1 MNGSASTAGLA
12 LNLDETA
19 GTDRYAAGDAAD
31 NNGGSDET
39 GLVGAAIGT
48 LTSTVTGG
56 LASLFTVSGSAGRDG
71 VAGTQTT
78 AVALQLSD
86 PGANG
91 VPTSLYAT
99 GPGVGT
105 QIYLFQNGA
114 VIEGRAGTT
123 SGSPL
128 VFTISLTSSDPAT
141 AQVTFTQY
149 LPIEHGNT
157 ALYDEAAILNTLGS
171 DAVNLVLTTSLTDGD
186 GDTATTT
193 ATYGL
198 VTSTSSPFSIDDDG
212 PTVSASVNGSA
223 STAGLALNLDETAG
237 TDRYAAGDAA
247 DNNGGSD
254 EVGLP
259 AGAIGTLTSTVT
271 GGLASLFT
279 VSGSAGRDGV
289 AGTQTTAVALQ
300 LSDPGAN
307 GVPTS
312 LYATGPGVGTQ
323 IYLFQNGTV
332 IEGRAG
338 TTSGSPLVFTISL
351 TSSDP
356 ATAQVT
362 FTQYLPIEHGNT
374 ALYDEAAILNTL
386 GSDAV
391 NLVLTTSLTD
401 GDGDTATTTAT
412 YGLVT
417 STSSPF
423 SIDDD
428 GPTVSAS
435 VNGSA
440 STAGLALNLDET
452 AGTDRY
458 AAGDAADNNGGSDEV
473 GLPAGAIGTLTSTV
487 TGGLASLFT
496 VSGSAGR
503 DGVAGTQTTAVAL
516 QLSDPGANGVPTSLY
531 ATGPGVGTQIYL
543 FQNGTVIEGRA
554 GTTSGS
560 PLVFTISLTSSDAA
574 TAQVTFTQYLPIEHG
589 NTALYDEAAILN
601 TLGSDAVNLV
611 LTTSLTDGDGDTAT
625 TTATYG
631 LVTSTSSPFSIDDDG
646 PTVSAS
652 VNGSASTAGLALNL
666 DETAGTDRYAAGDA
680 ADNNGGSDEVGLPA
694 GAIGTLTSTVTGGLA
709 SLFTVSGSA
718 GRDGVAGTQTTAVAL
733 QLSDPGANGVPTSLY
748 ATGPGVGTQI
758 YLFQNGAVIEGR
770 AGTTSGS
777 PLVFTISLTSSD
789 PATAQVTF
797 TQYLP
802 IEHGNTALYDEAA
815 ILNTLGSDAVNLVL
829 TTSLTDGDGDTATTT
844 ATYGL
849 VTSTSSPFSIDDDG
863 PVRLSVSD
871 QTLYVP
877 KVAGTTSTDF
887 GLISWE
893 PGRDMS
899 GSSLTFSG
907 GTNGM
912 AGETS
917 AGLPLTVTVAGVKYT
932 VFLTGFGTDTLSG
945 KYGGADLA
953 GSTNTAFVLHLNS
966 DGTYQID
973 ASVAFDSVTKFNYDD
988 FTSAIGGGNGAYFRL
1003 GSLTTA
1009 SNADDIVIVPA
1020 LRSEA
1025 TTINTS
1031 QGNLAMGNNFF
1042 DADNTGDRDGADFRF
1057 VQNAAAYPIDPTGGG
1072 SRLVNSVAIEIS
1084 DISGAQGSTT
1094 QVMIRAYYY
1103 DANNNKVYL
1112 TNAQMNLSYL
1122 SNDGLT
1128 QTEITETPGSFTQNG
1143 GTITGEVITGYDT
1156 GANALLGQIY
1166 VQGTVD
1172 FAGVE
1177 VWYYSGNAF
1186 RIRRDRGRLDI
1197 DRSCHGTVH
1206 RLWQRRGWRCSDR

>member
-1 MNGSASTAGLA
+1 MS
-12 LNLDETA
+12 
-19 GTDRYAAGDAAD
+19 
-31 NNGGSDET
+31 
-39 GLVGAAIGT
+39 
-48 LTSTVTGG
+48 GG
-56 LASLFTVSGSAGRDG
+56 LDSLFTVTGDAGRDG
-71 VAGTQTT
+71 PGGTQTKL
-78 AVALQLSD
+78 VALQLSD
-86 PGANG
+86 PGADG

-99 GPGVGT
+99 EPGAGT

-128 VFTISLTSSDPAT
+128 VFTISLTSADPAT

-157 ALYDEAAILNTLGS
+157 AEFDETAVLNTLGSDAVNLLLTTSLTDADGDTATSTATYGLVTSTSSPFSIDDDGPTVSGSTAGSGTVSGLALNLDETNGTDRYASNEAADVDVNDQAGVLPVGAIGSLTSSVSGGLSTLFIASGTAGRDGLLSAQTQTVTLQLSDPGADGVPTSLYATGPGVGTQIYLFQNGDVIEGRAGTTSGSPLVFTISLTSTDATTAQVTFTQYLPIEHGNTAEFDETAILNTLGS
-171 DAVNLVLTTSLTDGD
+171 DAVNLVLNTTLTDQD
-186 GDTATTT
+186 GDTATVS

-680 ADNNGGSDEVGLPA
+680 ADNNGGSRRG
-694 GAIGTLTSTVTGGLA
+694 GA
-709 SLFTVSGSA
+709 SGWCDRHA
-718 GRDGVAGTQTTAVAL
+718 DL
-733 QLSDPGANGVPTSLY
+733 
-748 ATGPGVGTQI
+748 
-758 YLFQNGAVIEGR
+758 
-770 AGTTSGS
+770 
-777 PLVFTISLTSSD
+777 
-789 PATAQVTF
+789 
-797 TQYLP
+797 
-802 IEHGNTALYDEAA
+802 
-815 ILNTLGSDAVNLVL
+815 
-829 TTSLTDGDGDTATTT
+829 DGDGRPRLAVHGVGFCRPRRRGGHADHGGCTA
-844 ATYGL
+844 AVRSGCERRSDVAL
-849 VTSTSSPFSIDDDG
+849 CDG
-863 PVRLSVSD
+863 PGRRHADLPVPERHGDRRPGGNHERL
-871 QTLYVP
+871 
-877 KVAGTTSTDF
+877 A
-887 GLISWE
+887 
-893 PGRDMS
+893 
-899 GSSLTFSG
+899 
-907 GTNGM
+907 
-912 AGETS
+912 
-917 AGLPLTVTVAGVKYT
+917 AGVHHQPDELRRRHSPGDIHP
-932 VFLTGFGTDTLSG
+932 VPADRARQHCSLRRSRHPQHPGLRCRQPRADDLADRRRRRHRDHHRHLRPRHQHLVALLHRRRRADRVGFGEWFG
-945 KYGGADLA
+945 QHGRP
-953 GSTNTAFVLHLNS
+953 
-966 DGTYQID
+966 GTE
-973 ASVAFDSVTKFNYDD
+973 
-988 FTSAIGGGNGAYFRL
+988 
-1003 GSLTTA
+1003 
-1009 SNADDIVIVPA
+1009 P
-1020 LRSEA
+1020 
-1025 TTINTS
+1025 
-1031 QGNLAMGNNFF
+1031 
-1042 DADNTGDRDGADFRF
+1042 
-1057 VQNAAAYPIDPTGGG
+1057 
-1072 SRLVNSVAIEIS
+1072 
-1084 DISGAQGSTT
+1084 
-1094 QVMIRAYYY
+1094 
-1103 DANNNKVYL
+1103 
-1112 TNAQMNLSYL
+1112 
-1122 SNDGLT
+1122 
-1128 QTEITETPGSFTQNG
+1128 
-1143 GTITGEVITGYDT
+1143 
-1156 GANALLGQIY
+1156 
-1166 VQGTVD
+1166 
-1172 FAGVE
+1172 
-1177 VWYYSGNAF
+1177 
-1186 RIRRDRGRLDI
+1186 
-1197 DRSCHGTVH
+1197 
-1206 RLWQRRGWRCSDR
+1206 